1 MMSKNKQKRINFVKT
16 ALENIRKYN
25 NLDDHQKRVIK
36 YNKSN
41 LKSDINKFLNNLSSK
56 HPEIKDPFIYVKL
69 AINMLKI
76 SQLSERWS
84 EVTQDFES
92 KFEKNTNLNEY
103 FNYFKWAQGRLKEKD
118 LSLYKN
124 SCTLPK
130 ETIKKLNNAMNNIS
144 SEVTY
149 LINVKNLDLRKIFL
163 INLTDLLEDNKAYET
178 IKDIPHFMKFN
189 LESNI
194 HTDEN
199 SLEEYRDECNNKA
212 LKPLLLIHI
221 AENSSILEDIYGIK
235 LSDIYLNYRARLKSI
250 GCYDDKYDSKEYHLT
265 PKASRIMRKVF
276 TIDHISEISAF
287 GSKKNGKI
295 KVYDKIFK
303 QELYP
308 VNSSDNLCLIDKRL
322 NSKKEEIKK
331 AQSQSISA
339 TSFLFLNLVPAQDH
353 TKNNF
358 FANHNIRTDDV
369 RRPKFKIN
377 TDRKKVPKHYS
388 TFIKAEYA

>member
-16 ALENIRKYN
+16 ALERLRSKD
-25 NLDDHQKRVIK
+25 LDDRSKRVIK
-36 YNKSN
+36 YNKKN
-41 LKSDINKFLNNLSSK
+41 LKNDINKFLNNLSSE

-76 SQLSERWS
+76 GKLDERWYQ
-84 EVTQDFES
+84 VTQDFES
-92 KFEKNTNLNEY
+92 KFEKKTNLNEY
-103 FNYFKWAQGRLKEKD
+103 FNYFKWAQDRLKEKD
-118 LSLYKN
+118 LSLYNN
-124 SCTLPK
+124 SCKLPK
-130 ETIKKLNNAMNNIS
+130 ETIKKLNNAMNNLS

-149 LINVKNLDLRKIFL
+149 LINTKSLDLKKIFL
-163 INLTDLLEDNKAYET
+163 TNLTDVLEDDKAYET
-178 IKDIPHFMKFN
+178 IKDIPHFMQFN

-199 SLEEYRDECNNKA
+199 SLEEYRNECNNKA

-235 LSDIYLNYRARLKSI
+235 LSDIYLNYRTRLKSV
-250 GCYDDKYDSKEYHLT
+250 GCYDDKYDSKEYRLN
-265 PKASRIMRKVF
+265 PEASRIIREVF

-308 VNSSDNLCLIDKRL
+308 VNSSNNLCLIDKRL
-322 NSKKEEIKK
+322 NLKKEEVKK
-331 AQSQSISA
+331 AQSQSTSA
-339 TSFLFLNLVPAQDH
+339 TNFLFLNLVPAQDH

-358 FANHNIRTDDV
+358 FANHNIRIDEA
-369 RRPKFKIN
+369 RRPSVKISPIKSRGRRVNQHMCSN
-377 TDRKKVPKHYS
+377 TQ
-388 TFIKAEYA
+388 YA